1 MEKKEREKRTS
12 STKKKERKRLVKE
25 GEGKKSAEG
34 YELSF
39 SPFHER
45 ISVVT
50 LFHDLG
56 VPSARQPEEGKEGR
70 GEKEFFF
77 QAGDWPS

>member
-1 MEKKEREKRTS
+1 MEKKKRKKNLVH
-12 STKKKERKRLVKE
+12 KKKERKRLVKE